1 MMAVLTTI
9 KTTLYRVLSE
19 ACWQGRLRGLID
31 LKAKTLQTEQA
42 LLTCG
47 EDERLEGWGG
57 GAA

>member
-1 MMAVLTTI
+1 M
-9 KTTLYRVLSE
+9 
-19 ACWQGRLRGLID
+19 
-31 LKAKTLQTEQA
+31 LQVKQA